1 MEWRI
6 ASIGTLA
13 HHPLWQEDG
22 EPRIAH
28 ATTTIIKSEG
38 AVLLVDPSLP
48 PELMNARLL
57 ERWGMS
63 LEEVTHVFLTSF
75 DPDRRRTLI
84 GLEHATWFMHE
95 PEIQSAAAAIQ
106 DELYRAGSDPEVSNI
121 LGEHLGLLSG
131 FTSPE
136 DRLFPCVDLFPL
148 HGFTPGSCGLLLP
161 TAKNTVL
168 ITGDTIATQEHLEK
182 GSVLQ
187 HCGDIETAKESFRE
201 CLEIA
206 DIIVPGRDNVLLNPV
221 RST

>member
-13 HHPLWQEDG
+13 HHPLWQEGG

-48 PELMNARLL
+48 PELMNARLR
-57 ERWGMS
+57 ERWGML

-75 DPDRRRTLI
+75 DPDRRRTLH
-84 GLEHATWFMHE
+84 GLRHATWFMHE
-95 PEIQSAAAAIQ
+95 PEIQCAAVAIQ
-106 DELYRAGSDPEVSNI
+106 NELHHAGGDPEVTSI
-121 LGEHLGLLSG
+121 LKEHLGLLAG

-136 DRLFPCVDLFPL
+136 DQLFPCVDLFPL
-148 HGFTPGSCGLLLP
+148 QGFTPGSCGLLLP
-161 TAKNTVL
+161 TAKKTVL
-168 ITGDTIATQEHLEK
+168 ITGDTVATQEHLKK

-187 HCGDIETAKESFRE
+187 HCDDIETAKESFRE

-206 DIIVPGRDNVLLNPV
+206 DLIVPGRDNLLLNPV
-221 RST
+221 QST